1 MYRSS
6 PLRSTN
12 IKDLFRQYDDEV
24 QIPEGYTLLD
34 TTAIQMSCSPQIQ
47 LRFLVSDDLNEVRAL
62 CQDWFPIEYP
72 LSWYKDITSSTRFF
86 SLAATINYQIIGL
99 LVAEIKTYAS
109 LNREDKGI
117 LDESTGRD
125 NDVGYILSLG
135 VHKSY
140 RRNGIGSLL
149 LDAFCNHLTTA
160 EQNRVKAIF
169 LHVLTTNRAA
179 ISFYECRGW
188 VSIWIQFVFK

>member
-1 MYRSS
+1 MSTSS
-6 PLRSTN
+6 
-12 IKDLFRQYDDEV
+12 
-24 QIPEGYTLLD
+24 
-34 TTAIQMSCSPQIQ
+34 QIQ
-47 LRFLVSDDLNEVRAL
+47 LRFLVPDDLNEVRAL

-72 LSWYKDITSSTRFF
+72 LQWYQDITSSNRFF
-86 SLAATINYQIIGL
+86 SLAATFNYQIIGM
-99 LVAEIKTYAS
+99 LVAEIKAYTT

-117 LDESTGRD
+117 LDESIGRD

-149 LDAFCNHLTTA
+149 LDAFISHLTTA
-160 EQNRVKAIF
+160 EQSRVKAIF

-179 ISFYECRGW
+179 ISFYESRG
-188 VSIWIQFVFK
+188 

>member
-1 MYRSS
+1 MLETKISS
-6 PLRSTN
+6 
-12 IKDLFRQYDDEV
+12 
-24 QIPEGYTLLD
+24 IP
-34 TTAIQMSCSPQIQ
+34 MSSSAQIQ
-47 LRFLVSDDLNEVRAL
+47 LRFLVPDDLNEVRAL

-72 LSWYKDITSSTRFF
+72 LSWYKDITSSNRFF
-86 SLAATINYQIIGL
+86 SLAATINFQIIGL
-99 LVAEIKTYAS
+99 LVAEIKSYAA

-149 LDAFCNHLTTA
+149 LDAFVNHLTTA
-160 EQNRVKAIF
+160 EQSRVKAIF

-179 ISFYECRGW
+179 ISFYECRGY
-188 VSIWIQFVFK
+188 VCG

>member
-1 MYRSS
+1 MQLPDGY
-6 PLRSTN
+6 PL
-12 IKDLFRQYDDEV
+12 
-24 QIPEGYTLLD
+24 LLES
-34 TTAIQMSCSPQIQ
+34 TAIQMSSSPQIQ
-47 LRFLVSDDLNEVRAL
+47 LRFLCPDDLNDVRSL

-86 SLAATINYQIIGL
+86 SLAATINYQIIGM
-99 LVAEIKTYAS
+99 LVAEIKAYAT

-117 LDESTGRD
+117 LDESVGRD

-149 LDAFCNHLTTA
+149 LDAFINHLTTA
-160 EQNRVKAIF
+160 ERSRVKAIF

-179 ISFYECRGW
+179 ISFYEFRG
-188 VSIWIQFVFK
+188 

>member
-179 ISFYECRGW
+179 ISFYECRG
-188 VSIWIQFVFK
+188 